1 MAKRDQGELG
11 QRREDRDD
19 GLVVGD
25 LPLLRAD
32 GVEDDDAV
40 AVEHEDRWSL
50 PETERAADD
59 VVRIEHR
66 VVGVGDDRKRHRM
79 LLGEPFDRR
88 NRFGRDG
95 DHRRA
100 GGNELFVVVTQL
112 REVPA
117 AERSGETTQEHD
129 DDRPGGEQVVE
140 GDRMTLT
147 VGEREPRGRLANRRA
162 GAVNRHPVDCTA
174 GKDCPTLGVHWF
186 GTTSTR
192 GCVAS
197 ISMFEMGEASR
208 RLRIVV
214 KEPEP
219 YIPANDNLALA
230 A

>member
-1 MAKRDQGELG
+1 
-11 QRREDRDD
+11 
-19 GLVVGD
+19 
-25 LPLLRAD
+25 
-32 GVEDDDAV
+32 
-40 AVEHEDRWSL
+40 
-50 PETERAADD
+50 
-59 VVRIEHR
+59 
-66 VVGVGDDRKRHRM
+66 
-79 LLGEPFDRR
+79 
-88 NRFGRDG
+88 
-95 DHRRA
+95 
-100 GGNELFVVVTQL
+100 VVVTQL